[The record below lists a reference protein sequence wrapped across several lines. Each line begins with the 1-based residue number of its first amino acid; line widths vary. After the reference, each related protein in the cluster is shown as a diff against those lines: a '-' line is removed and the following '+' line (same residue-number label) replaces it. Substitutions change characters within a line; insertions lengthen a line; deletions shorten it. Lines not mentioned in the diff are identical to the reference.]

1 MSVSTFIFLLL
12 AVGVVLA
19 MFAMHGRGHGARQG
33 GGHGGGDDDGGH
45 GGHGGRRGG
54 CH

>member
-12 AVGVVLA
+12 AVGFVLA
-19 MFAMHGRGHGARQG
+19 MFTMHGRGHGARQG
-33 GGHGGGDDDGGH
+33 GGHDDRGGH
-45 GGHGGRRGG
+45 DGHDGRRGG

>member
-1 MSVSTFIFLLL
+1 MSPSTFIFLLL
-12 AVGVVLA
+12 AVGVVLLTFT
-19 MFAMHGRGHGARQG
+19 MYGRRHGARQG
-33 GGHGGGDDDGGH
+33 GGHGGSDDDGGH